1 MKSTY
6 SLIPLFL
13 GASLSAQ
20 ELTTEPAQESLSP
33 ILMFVADRSSADAAA
48 PRIRA
53 LIERVGAEHLRVDN
67 YDLQLLRSTGCFGS
81 TDLQSVMTSFI
92 TALSEKEVAELR
104 PFLTVCSDM
113 CQSMDDLSETLK
125 GVHDKRSADMAAE
138 MADSFRSYMAS
149 CSERVAALPQPSTES
164 ARMELN
170 LKYRLAI
177 RRSTA
182 SLLQVWGEL
191 ALRSPEYYE
200 SERLVEGLMVV
211 RDVLENMNMQ
221 VDPSVIPGVMKAA
234 GSMQSLMQQW
244 IAVISLVR
252 DKDSADA
259 AAVQLTRLRRE
270 LATVAMHAGVSRS
283 YEEDLFLFHPILEVK
298 AHVIDR
304 VAHYLQEEVTPA
316 YYGSESLR
324 KVLEHED

>member
-1 MKSTY
+1 
-6 SLIPLFL
+6 
-13 GASLSAQ
+13 
-20 ELTTEPAQESLSP
+20 
-33 ILMFVADRSSADAAA
+33 
-48 PRIRA
+48 
-53 LIERVGAEHLRVDN
+53 
-67 YDLQLLRSTGCFGS
+67 
-81 TDLQSVMTSFI
+81 
-92 TALSEKEVAELR
+92 
-104 PFLTVCSDM
+104 
-113 CQSMDDLSETLK
+113 
-125 GVHDKRSADMAAE
+125 
-138 MADSFRSYMAS
+138 
-149 CSERVAALPQPSTES
+149 
-164 ARMELN
+164 
-170 LKYRLAI
+170 
-177 RRSTA
+177 
-182 SLLQVWGEL
+182 
-191 ALRSPEYYE
+191 
-200 SERLVEGLMVV
+200 MVV

>member
-1 MKSTY
+1 MKTSF

-20 ELTTEPAQESLSP
+20 ELTAEPSQESLSP
-33 ILMFVADRSSADAAA
+33 ILMFVADRPSADAAA
-48 PRIRA
+48 PRIRS
-53 LIERVGAEHLRVDN
+53 LIERVGAERVYVDS

-81 TDLQSVMTSFI
+81 ADLQAVMNGFI
-92 TALSEKEVAELR
+92 TGLSNQEVAELR
-104 PFLTVCSDM
+104 PFLAVCSDM
-113 CQSMDDLSETLK
+113 CLAMNDLTETLK
-125 GVHDKRSADMAAE
+125 NVHNKRSADDAAE
-138 MADSFRSYMAS
+138 MADTFRAYMTS
-149 CSERVAALPQPSTES
+149 CGERVAALPQPSTES

-170 LKYRLAI
+170 MKYRLAI
-177 RRSTA
+177 RRSTS

-191 ALRSPEYYE
+191 ALRSPEYYK

-221 VDPSVIPGVMKAA
+221 VDPSVIPGVMRAA

-259 AAVQLTRLRRE
+259 AAVQLARLRRE
-270 LATVAMHAGVSRS
+270 LASVAMHAGVSRS
-283 YEEDLFLFHPILEVK
+283 YEEDLFLFHPALEVK

-316 YYGSESLR
+316 YYGSECLR